1 MSAKDQIL
9 IILLII
15 LINWDFSL
23 TYLVLIFY
31 LLFYIIISIGLFAIL
46 LLWKNKSRCIKV
58 TDVDSINLPVLYC
71 IFILL
76 ILAIAGF
83 PIFILFFNKFYIN
96 CMLAQNNGLSI
107 VILLII
113 ITLLAAN

>member
-1 MSAKDQIL
+1 MLYYSYERINQDVLKLQML
-9 IILLII
+9 IRFIRLASIK
-15 LINWDFSL
+15 
-23 TYLVLIFY
+23 LVI
-31 LLFYIIISIGLFAIL
+31 
-46 LLWKNKSRCIKV
+46 
-58 TDVDSINLPVLYC
+58 YC

>member
-1 MSAKDQIL
+1 MINVGLL
-9 IILLII
+9 III

-31 LLFYIIISIGLFAIL
+31 LLFYIIISIGFFNIL
-46 LLWKNKSRCIKV
+46 LLWKDKSSNIILN
-58 TDVDSINLPVLYC
+58 DINVEIIYNPVLYC
-71 IFILL
+71 IFILY
-76 ILAIAGF
+76 IIAIAGF
-83 PIFILFFNKFYIN
+83 PIFILFFNKFYVN
-96 CMLAQNNGLSI
+96 CVLAQNNGSSI

>member
-1 MSAKDQIL
+1 MV
-9 IILLII
+9 
-15 LINWDFSL
+15 NWDFSL

-58 TDVDSINLPVLYC
+58 VDSIHPVLYC
-71 IFILL
+71 IFILFTV
-76 ILAIAGF
+76 AIAGF
-83 PIFILFFNKFYIN
+83 PIFILFFNKFYMN

-107 VILLII
+107 VILFII